1 MRDWLDNIF
10 IAAATIV
17 TGLLSWA
24 AARYAQKNQSVH
36 QKASQEI
43 DRARLDDSHA
53 KTIFEGYSGIV
64 DDLREEVA
72 RLNTTIN
79 ELRTD
84 QDECERRNTEMES
97 IILDLQRRLANLEGQ
112 RDGL

>member
-1 MRDWLDNIF
+1 MRDWLDNLF

-43 DRARLDDSHA
+43 DRSRLDDSHA

-72 RLNTTIN
+72 RLNTTLS
-79 ELRTD
+79 ELRKE
-84 QDECERRNTEMES
+84 QDECERRNNEMES
-97 IILDLQRRLANLEGQ
+97 IIFDLQRRLANLEGE
-112 RDGL
+112 RYGL

>member
-1 MRDWLDNIF
+1 MKDWLDNIF

-72 RLNTTIN
+72 RLNTTII
-79 ELRTD
+79 ELRAD
-84 QDECERRNTEMES
+84 QEECERRNLELGS
-97 IILDLQRRLANLEGQ
+97 IIFDLQRRLAHLEGQ
-112 RDGL
+112 QNEL

>member
-1 MRDWLDNIF
+1 MDNVF
-10 IAAATIV
+10 IAAATII

-36 QKASQEI
+36 QRAIQEI
-43 DRARLDDSHA
+43 DRSRLDDSHA

-64 DDLREEVA
+64 DDLREEVG
-72 RLNTTIN
+72 RLNATII

-84 QDECERRNTEMES
+84 QEECERRNLELES
-97 IILDLQRRLANLEGQ
+97 IIFDLQRRLANLEGE
-112 RDGL
+112 RDARS

>member
-1 MRDWLDNIF
+1 MRDWLDNVF
-10 IAAATIV
+10 IATATII

-36 QKASQEI
+36 HKASQEI
-43 DRARLDDSHA
+43 DRARLDDAHA

-72 RLNTTIN
+72 RLNTTIDQ
-79 ELRTD
+79 LRTD
-84 QDECERRNTEMES
+84 QEECEKRNDALES
-97 IILDLQRRLANLEGQ
+97 IVLDLQRRLANLEMDSE
-112 RDGL
+112 R